1 MLRPALVCV
10 LAVLAVLAVH
20 ASRLAAL
27 ETPLTIT
34 GPNGRVV
41 MIDPALGSI
50 TCYEVTQSSSNR
62 VGLGKAS
69 GNFVA
74 DAEMRLKYCP
84 TEREGVPIQALR
96 TGSLNNK
103 PGYGNILG
111 PKSPLLADKPTTK
124 ELAAGKAALTERV
137 WQAET
142 AFWKTNPTY
151 DGTVRVALAGQYLA
165 IALPSLHTLMIYQL
179 ESDVATLIAWHNW
192 GPELFVQTGYNTPN
206 PIEELNRLP
215 PAQKKQALAA
225 LGVEDDSKPD
235 GAAPAP
241 PAPGAGAA
249 EPPTPKSDVWIG
261 AVSND
266 SFVLVDLPNQRAML
280 YQIRGKD
287 LCLSSVRNLA
297 FDLILPGLYEGAVK
311 SDPAGER
318 MLEAFV
324 KSRKTQLEQFGLD
337 ADLDNVTLLVGQRQG
352 KAAKASEFEAVMN
365 GSVAF
370 LNFSKS
376 RVFLSLDTQG
386 GNRLVLTAA
395 RDYTLDTGISLLDQE
410 IVDRTA
416 ARQKAKEAA
425 QLARSAPKAA
435 LLTLRLALALDPRLH
450 KEAEKAIHNA
460 FKGEQQSE
468 AQALL
473 DEAVKKA
480 EALVKETEA
489 RRLAAAERK
498 KKREQAAKDDAGK

>member
-352 KAAKASEFEAVMN
+352 KAAKAS
-365 GSVAF
+365 
-370 LNFSKS
+370 
-376 RVFLSLDTQG
+376 
-386 GNRLVLTAA
+386 
-395 RDYTLDTGISLLDQE
+395 
-410 IVDRTA
+410 
-416 ARQKAKEAA
+416 
-425 QLARSAPKAA
+425 
-435 LLTLRLALALDPRLH
+435 PRLH
-450 KEAEKAIHNA
+450 PRYRHRPARPGDRRPHRRPAEGQGGRPVGQKR
-460 FKGEQQSE
+460 
-468 AQALL
+468 AQGGAADPAAGAGAGSTPAQGGREGDPQCLQGRT
-473 DEAVKKA
+473 A
-480 EALVKETEA
+480 ERGPGPA
-489 RRLAAAERK
+489 RRGGQEGRGPG
-498 KKREQAAKDDAGK
+498 QGD